1 VREDTIALTTS
12 AIVAIGPAPPPVP
25 AARAPVPEA
34 PVPIAEAPPPV
45 AKPVDF
51 DAVVGRVIDAR
62 FRIRTPLGKGGVGSV
77 YEAEQVGLHR
87 AVAVKVLN
95 AVVAQTE
102 EFRKRFE
109 REARSASRLSHPGCV
124 SILDFGRVTSID
136 PPSGAEALV
145 GSPYL
150 VMELV
155 RGELLQDRINRGK
168 LPVDEAIFIAD
179 GVLGALRHAHG
190 LDIVH
195 RDIKPANIMIVRS
208 GDAAPLIKLLDF
220 GLAKSVASDSPDS
233 KQPLTAAGMIFGSPE
248 YLSPERVAGHSGDA
262 RSDLYSLGVVLFEM
276 VTGRLLFDGQDS
288 IDVVQAHLGK
298 PPPSPRE
305 IVPSLSKEIDAV
317 ILKALEKNPDNRF
330 QTAESF
336 QAALA
341 ACAQRAPTA
350 EVAPA
355 APAKPRTPLST
366 RVRELIRGHERIAL
380 AALAG
385 VIVVAMPLT
394 WWGFRSPPLPP
405 PVATATPTEQPLP
418 ISAESYRHY
427 KLAAEYQQKLWCA
440 DAIDELDRAIRAQ
453 PELRGSPDVVRIA
466 IPCLR
471 AKTQAKAAQFLV
483 GMGPGARAEL
493 EAARS
498 QDLKPDVREGV
509 ERVLARLA
517 AP

>member
-1 VREDTIALTTS
+1 VREDTVALTTS
-12 AIVAIGPAPPPVP
+12 AIVAISPAPPPVP
-25 AARAPVPEA
+25 T
-34 PVPIAEAPPPV
+34 

-51 DAVVGRVIDAR
+51 ETVVGRVIDAR
-62 FRIRTPLGKGGVGSV
+62 YKILKPLGKGAVGTV

-95 AVVAQTE
+95 AVVAQTD

-124 SILDFGRVTSID
+124 SILDFGRVATID
-136 PPSGAEALV
+136 PPSGADAIV

-168 LPVDEAIFIAD
+168 LPVDEAILIAD
-179 GVLGALRHAHG
+179 GVLGALRHAHS

-208 GDAAPLIKLLDF
+208 GDAPPLIKLLDF
-220 GLAKSVASDSPDS
+220 GLAKSVAADSTDS
-233 KQPLTAAGMIFGSPE
+233 MQPLTAAGMIFGSPE
-248 YLSPERVAGHSGDA
+248 YLSPERISGQSTDA

-298 PPPSPRE
+298 TPPSPRK
-305 IVPSLSKEIDAV
+305 IVPSLSKDIEAV
-317 ILKALEKNPDNRF
+317 ILKALEKNPDHRF
-330 QTAESF
+330 QTAEAF

-341 ACAQRAPTA
+341 ACAQPAA
-350 EVAPA
+350 GAVVAGA
-355 APAKPRTPLST
+355 APAEPRTPWRT
-366 RVRELIRGHERIAL
+366 RMRQRIRGRERFVLAAVLGSIAL
-380 AALAG
+380 A
-385 VIVVAMPLT
+385 VPLT
-394 WWGFRSPPLPP
+394 WRAFRSTQPPLPP
-405 PVATATPTEQPLP
+405 AATANRMEQPLP
-418 ISAESYRHY
+418 ISAEAYRHY

-440 DAIDELDRAIRAQ
+440 DAIDELERAIRAQ
-453 PELRGSPDVVRIA
+453 PELRGSPDLVRIA

-471 AKTQAKAAQFLV
+471 SKTQDKATQFLE

-493 EAARS
+493 EAALS
-498 QDLKPDVREGV
+498 EGLKPDVREGV
-509 ERVLARLA
+509 GRVLARLSG
-517 AP
+517 P